1 MARKNTTPGKKAGT
15 GGTTD
20 DDTDDDDDEGGD
32 DETPMTRAETLR
44 LVNSAVSGQLARK
57 LPKAIEDGVGPVM
70 AQLTELGEK
79 LTAAP
84 AGKKGKGKKAKAEG
98 DEDDEE
104 VGDDPRLAEMS
115 KQIATLTG
123 KLKEQETAAQTAERE
138 RREATIAGKLKD
150 GLTKL
155 KVDPLRIKG
164 ALAVVREN
172 VKVDEKTGAATWL
185 AKRDGY
191 DEDLEIEAGL
201 KEWAATDEGKSYQ
214 GATGSPGGTGSRAP
228 QAGRA
233 PAKAG
238 PEVKQQRLREAK
250 VGLLGAVGEMI
261 AGGSIAIDG
270 AG

>member
-15 GGTTD
+15 GAGTTD
-20 DDTDDDDDEGGD
+20 DDEDDDTDDG

-57 LPKAIEDGVGPVM
+57 LPKAIEDGISPIT

-84 AGKKGKGKKAKAEG
+84 VKGKGKKAKRTDD
-98 DEDDEE
+98 DEDDERE
-104 VGDDPRLAEMS
+104 REDDPRIAEMG

-138 RREATIAGKLKD
+138 RREATVAGKLKD

-172 VKVDEKTGAATWL
+172 VKVDEKTGVATWL

-191 DEDLEIEAGL
+191 AEDIETEAGL
-201 KEWAATDEGKSYQ
+201 KEWAGTDEGKSYQ

-228 QAGRA
+228 QTGRTPPKVGA
-233 PAKAG
+233 EA
-238 PEVKQQRLREAK
+238 KQQRVREAK
-250 VGLLGAVGEMI
+250 EGLLGAVGEML